1 MTASYQSIEKE
12 LAQHKTA
19 VGTPDWDVV
28 RRQKLKDLEAHTKRV
43 VLVYAV
49 DFLNSEKVRAA
60 GQDIQIQFSDKD
72 GFFEI
77 TNKLADEAVD
87 VILHSPGG
95 LPEAAESLVA
105 MLRNKFKHVRFIIP
119 NIAKS
124 AATMM
129 AMSGNEV
136 LMDANAELGPVDPQ
150 LVFRKGDNTVVQA
163 PAQAI
168 VDQFE
173 EAQQLIGADPTK
185 LPAWLPILQ
194 QYGPSL
200 YKEAKNAL
208 DLAPKLV
215 EEWLTKYMFGG
226 DANGPKKA
234 AEIAK
239 YLGDHNEFKS
249 HGRRVGRKALQDRG
263 ATIVNLEN
271 DPDLHDRVLAVYFA
285 IVHTFNGATFKM
297 FENSRGDGLYRGV
310 QSIQIPVQ
318 MQPGF
323 PLPGLKVPQP
333 KQAQFPPG
341 QQPPPPA
348 QA

>member
-12 LAQHKTA
+12 LAEHKTP

-28 RRQKLKDLEAHTKRV
+28 RRQKLKDLEAHTKRP

-49 DFLNSEKVRAA
+49 DFLNGEKVKAA

-77 TNKLADEAVD
+77 TNKLNEDAVD

-95 LPEAAESLVA
+95 LPDAAESLVA
-105 MLRNKFKHVRFIIP
+105 MLRNKFKHVRFIVP

-185 LPAWLPILQ
+185 LPA
-194 QYGPSL
+194 
-200 YKEAKNAL
+200 
-208 DLAPKLV
+208 
-215 EEWLTKYMFGG
+215 
-226 DANGPKKA
+226 
-234 AEIAK
+234 
-239 YLGDHNEFKS
+239 
-249 HGRRVGRKALQDRG
+249 
-263 ATIVNLEN
+263 
-271 DPDLHDRVLAVYFA
+271 
-285 IVHTFNGATFKM
+285 
-297 FENSRGDGLYRGV
+297 
-310 QSIQIPVQ
+310 
-318 MQPGF
+318 
-323 PLPGLKVPQP
+323 
-333 KQAQFPPG
+333 
-341 QQPPPPA
+341 
-348 QA
+348 